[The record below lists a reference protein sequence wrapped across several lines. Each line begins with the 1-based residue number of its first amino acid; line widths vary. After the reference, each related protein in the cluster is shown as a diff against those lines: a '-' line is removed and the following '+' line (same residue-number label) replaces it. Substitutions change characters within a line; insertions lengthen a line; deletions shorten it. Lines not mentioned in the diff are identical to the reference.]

1 MAQMTLRGVTVW
13 YDRDGSELGTY
24 RTPYP
29 AKAQDQRSLLD
40 AISGWLDDMRD
51 AGLPIRKIATAG
63 TYTGKRGAHG
73 QGLAVDIDS
82 VLFTDGRNMIAR
94 DSWKQPTEL
103 YIRTWAGLMRWFS
116 IVLSGHYN
124 AAHHDHLHCDL
135 TGKSIFGGDA
145 SVGQFIQAGLRWA
158 GFDPGAIDGVI
169 GAKTQAAFGQ
179 WWVWAKSEG
188 LVSAAAPPTTRAAMA
203 DSLSLVTLYGRRPGS
218 VPKPVQ
224 EAVVTW
230 EGVGRVPYTMIGEQA
245 YVPLRQVAEGL
256 GFEVDVSEYPRIGVS
271 PPT

>member
-1 MAQMTLRGVTVW
+1 MAQMMVRGVRFW
-13 YDRDGSELGTY
+13 YDRDGSGLGSY
-24 RTPYP
+24 KTPYP
-29 AKAQDQRSLLD
+29 AKSQDKQALLD

-179 WWVWAKSEG
+179 WWAWASSSG
-188 LVSAAAPPTTRAAMA
+188 LVASAAPPTTRAAMA
-203 DSLSLVTLYGRRPGS
+203 DSLSLITLHGRRPGS
-218 VPKPVQ
+218 VPKPVP

-256 GFEVDVSEYPRIGVS
+256 GFEVDTSEYPAIGVS

>member
-230 EGVGRVPYTMIGEQA
+230 EGVGQIPYMMIGEQA

-256 GFEVDVSEYPRIGVS
+256 GFEVDVTEYPRIGVS